1 MSTRERWIVYPLL
14 FMTLGIAL
22 RDKVLPP
29 NRLAVG
35 TVVCNRLQSNRA
47 ECNTLLVND
56 PAGRPVVV
64 AGTDANTGAGTI
76 ETLTPRGTPQV
87 RLFSTDTGGMLTT
100 IGHGGKVL
108 LVLGHVGPNFG
119 VFAQL
124 PELGPPIPLT
134 FPWKFEAKHPLSR
147 LPRKRAASEKPS
159 NEQPAQATPGSEKQD

>member
-22 RDKVLPP
+22 RDKVIPR

-35 TVVCNRLQSNRA
+35 TVVCNRLQSSRA
-47 ECNTLLVND
+47 ECHTLLVNNT
-56 PAGRPVVV
+56 AGRPVVV
-64 AGTDANTGAGTI
+64 ARTDANTGAGTV
-76 ETLTPRGTPQV
+76 ETFTAQGIPQV

-100 IGHGGKVL
+100 IGHAGKVL
-108 LVLGHVGPNFG
+108 LVLGHVGRNFG

-134 FPWKFEAKHPLSR
+134 LPWKFERKHPVPQ
-147 LPRKRAASEKPS
+147 LPEKPPASEKPS
-159 NEQPAQATPGSEKQD
+159 DSQPSQQPPGSAE

>member
-22 RDKVLPP
+22 RDKVITP

-47 ECNTLLVND
+47 ECHTLLVND

-64 AGTDANTGAGTI
+64 AGTDANTGAGII
-76 ETLTPRGTPQV
+76 ETFTARGIPQV

-100 IGHGGKVL
+100 
-108 LVLGHVGPNFG
+108 F
-119 VFAQL
+119 
-124 PELGPPIPLT
+124 ELKRSVPQRPKKPPD
-134 FPWKFEAKHPLSR
+134 
-147 LPRKRAASEKPS
+147 SEES
-159 NEQPAQATPGSEKQD
+159 SDRQPTQQTPGSAE